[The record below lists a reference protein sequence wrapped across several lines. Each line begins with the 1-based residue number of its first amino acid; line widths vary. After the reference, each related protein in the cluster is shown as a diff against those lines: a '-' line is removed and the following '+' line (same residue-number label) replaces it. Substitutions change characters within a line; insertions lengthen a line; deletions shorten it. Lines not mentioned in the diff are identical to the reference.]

1 MSIWNTIKERIFKN
15 EISADTADGNGFEKL
30 MKWWGIDSEKPKA
43 IAETTYFT
51 CLKVLSEA
59 MGKMPLKFYKEDES
73 GGRVRAP
80 TDRIAN
86 LLMYRPNPVMTPSTF
101 WSTIE
106 ANCEHYGNAYVW
118 IQTEYVRKGRYG
130 GDIVVRGFW
139 PMQSEC
145 VDVLMDDAGI
155 FGNKGQLYYRY
166 SDPKSG
172 KTYTFRQD
180 SVLHFKTWLT
190 WDGIMGKSVRDILK
204 DTVTGAGHSQAY
216 LNRLY
221 QGGLTASS
229 VLQYTGDLDKTLR
242 TKLQKEYND
251 LLTGAKNA
259 GKVVPLPVG
268 FTLQP
273 LSYKLTDA
281 QYYELRKYTALQIA
295 AAFGVKPNQ
304 INNYEKSSYA
314 NSETQQLAFLVDT
327 MLYRL
332 TMYEQEINYKC
343 LTDEQRA
350 EGYLYKFNERV
361 LLRANAET
369 QMKTITSAI
378 QNGIYSPNEGRH
390 FLDLPSQEGGDMLIV
405 NGNYVPLTSVGAAYG
420 VIGEGGNGNK

>member
-1 MSIWNTIKERIFKN
+1 MSLWSKIKNVFKN
-15 EISADTADGNGFEKL
+15 EISAESDTGIDKL
-30 MKWWGIDSEKPKA
+30 MQWWGIDTSNPKA

-51 CLKVLSEA
+51 CLKVLAET
-59 MGKMPLKFYKEDES
+59 MGKMPLKLYQEDES

-80 TDRIAN
+80 TDRTAD
-86 LLMYRPNPVMTPSTF
+86 LLMNRPNPIMTPSTF

-118 IQTEYVRKGRYG
+118 IQTQFIRKKYG
-130 GDIVVRGFW
+130 GDVIVKGFW
-139 PMQSEC
+139 PMQSDC

-155 FGNKGQLYYRY
+155 FGAKGQLYYRY
-166 SDPKSG
+166 SDPKTG

-190 WDGIMGKSVRDILK
+190 WDGIMGKSVREILR
-204 DTVTGAGHSQAY
+204 DTVKGAGYSQSY
-216 LNRLY
+216 LNQLY
-221 QGGLTASS
+221 EGGLTASCT
-229 VLQYTGDLDKTLR
+229 LQYTGELDTKLR
-242 TKLQKEYND
+242 LKLQKEYND

-259 GKVVPLPVG
+259 GKVVALPVG

-273 LSYKLTDA
+273 LDYKLTDA
-281 QYYELRKYTALQIA
+281 QFYELRKYTALQIA
-295 AAFGVKPNQ
+295 ATFGVKPNQ
-304 INNYEKSSYA
+304 INDYEKSSYA

-343 LTDEQRA
+343 LSEKQRS

-369 QMKTITSAI
+369 QMKTITSAV
-378 QNGIYSPNEGRH
+378 QNGVYTPNEGRH
-390 FLDLPSQEGGDMLIV
+390 FLDLPSMPGGDELIV

-420 VIGEGGNGNK
+420 VSGKGGEE

>member
-1 MSIWNTIKERIFKN
+1 MGFSEARELIARN
-15 EISADTADGNGFEKL
+15 EISADVSADNGLDKL
-30 MKWWGIDSEKPKA
+30 LEWWGIDRGKPEA
-43 IAETTYFT
+43 IAQTTYYT
-51 CLKVLSEA
+51 CLKVLAET
-59 MGKMPLKFYKEDES
+59 MGKMPLKLYQENES

-80 TDRIAN
+80 TDATADM
-86 LLMYRPNPVMTPSTF
+86 LMYRPNPIMTPSTF

-106 ANCEHYGNAYVW
+106 ANCEHYGNAYAW
-118 IQTEYVRKGRYG
+118 IQTQFVRKGSKYG
-130 GDIVVRGFW
+130 GKYIVKGFW
-139 PMQSEC
+139 LMQSDC
-145 VDVLMDDAGI
+145 VDVLMDDAGV
-155 FGNKGQLYYRY
+155 FGAKGQLYYRY
-166 SDPKSG
+166 SDPKTG

-180 SVLHFKTWLT
+180 SVLHFKTWHT
-190 WDGIMGKSVRDILK
+190 WDGIMGKSVRDILRE
-204 DTVTGAGHSQAY
+204 TVEGAGYSQSY
-216 LNRLY
+216 LNKLY
-221 QGGLTASS
+221 EGGLTASS
-229 VLQYTGDLDKTLR
+229 ALQYTGDLDQKLR
-242 TKLQKEYND
+242 LKLQKEYND

-259 GKVVPLPVG
+259 GKVVALPVG

-304 INNYEKSSYA
+304 INDYEKSSYA

-327 MLYRL
+327 MLFRL

-369 QMKTITSAI
+369 QMKTITSAV
-378 QNGIYSPNEGRH
+378 QNGVYTPNEARH
-390 FLDLPSQEGGDMLIV
+390 FLDLPSKEGGDNLIV

-420 VIGEGGNGNK
+420 VSKEGGKGS

>member
-1 MSIWNTIKERIFKN
+1 MSLWSKIRNVFKN
-15 EISADTADGNGFEKL
+15 EISAESDTGIDKL
-30 MKWWGIDSEKPKA
+30 MQWWGIDTGNPKA

-51 CLKVLSEA
+51 CLKVLAET
-59 MGKMPLKFYKEDES
+59 MGKMPLKLYQEDES

-80 TDRIAN
+80 TDRTAD
-86 LLMYRPNPVMTPSTF
+86 LLMNRPNPIMTPSTF

-118 IQTEYVRKGRYG
+118 IQTRFIRKKYG
-130 GDIVVRGFW
+130 GDVIVKGFW
-139 PMQSEC
+139 PMQSDC

-155 FGNKGQLYYRY
+155 FGAKGQLYYRY
-166 SDPKSG
+166 SDPKTG

-190 WDGIMGKSVRDILK
+190 WDGITGKSVREILR
-204 DTVTGAGHSQAY
+204 DTVKGAGYSQSY
-216 LNRLY
+216 LNQLY
-221 QGGLTASS
+221 EGGLTASCT
-229 VLQYTGDLDKTLR
+229 LQYTGELDTKLR
-242 TKLQKEYND
+242 MKLQKEYND

-259 GKVVPLPVG
+259 GKVVALPVG

-273 LSYKLTDA
+273 LDYKLTDA
-281 QYYELRKYTALQIA
+281 QFYELRKYTALQIA

-304 INNYEKSSYA
+304 INDYEKSSYA

-343 LTDEQRA
+343 LSKKQRS

-369 QMKTITSAI
+369 QMKAITSAV
-378 QNGIYSPNEGRH
+378 QNGVYTPNEGRH
-390 FLDLPSQEGGDMLIV
+390 FLDLPSMPGGDELIV

-420 VIGEGGNGNK
+420 VNGKGGEE

>member
-1 MSIWNTIKERIFKN
+1 MGFLSTMKQIFARN
-15 EISADTADGNGFEKL
+15 EISADVSADNGFDRL
-30 MKWWGIDSEKPKA
+30 LNWWGIDTNKPKA
-43 IAETTYFT
+43 IAETTYYT
-51 CLKVLSEA
+51 CLKVLAET

-80 TDRIAN
+80 TDQTAN
-86 LLMYRPNPVMTPSTF
+86 LLMYRPNPIMTPSTF

-106 ANCEHYGNAYVW
+106 ANCEHHGNAYVW
-118 IQTEYVRKGRYG
+118 IQTQYVRKKKKYG
-130 GDIVVRGFW
+130 GDIITKGFW
-139 PMQSEC
+139 PMQSDC
-145 VDVLMDDAGI
+145 VDVLMDDVGV
-155 FGNKGQLYYRY
+155 FGAKGRLYYRY

-172 KTYTFRQD
+172 KTYTFDQD
-180 SVLHFKTWLT
+180 NVLHFKTWLT

-204 DTVTGAGHSQAY
+204 DTVAGAGHSQAY
-216 LNRLY
+216 LNKLY
-221 QGGLTASS
+221 KGGLTASS
-229 VLQYTGDLDKTLR
+229 VLQYTGDLDKKLR
-242 TKLQKEYND
+242 LQLQKEYND

-259 GKVVPLPVG
+259 GKVVALPLNM
-268 FTLQP
+268 TLQP

-304 INNYEKSSYA
+304 INDYEKSSYA

-332 TMYEQEINYKC
+332 TLYEQEINYKC

-350 EGYLYKFNERV
+350 DGFLYKFNERV

-369 QMKTITSAI
+369 QMKTITSAV
-378 QNGIYSPNEGRH
+378 QNGVYTPNEGRH
-390 FLDLPSQEGGDMLIV
+390 FLDLPSKEGGDVLIV
-405 NGNYVPLTSVGAAYG
+405 NGNYVPLTAAGAAYG
-420 VIGEGGNGNK
+420 VEGGEKNT

>member
-1 MSIWNTIKERIFKN
+1 MSLWNKFKN
-15 EISADTADGNGFEKL
+15 YFSNKMSVETASENGFEKL
-30 MKWWGIDSEKPKA
+30 MEWWGIDAGNPKA

-51 CLKVLSEA
+51 CMKVLSET
-59 MGKMPLKFYKEDES
+59 MGKMPLKLYQEDES

-80 TDRIAN
+80 TDKTAD

-118 IQTEYVRKGRYG
+118 IQTQFNRKKYG
-130 GDIVVRGFW
+130 GEVVVKGFW
-139 PMQSEC
+139 PMRSDC

-155 FGNKGQLYYRY
+155 FGDKGKLYYRY

-190 WDGIMGKSVRDILK
+190 WDGIMGKSVREILK
-204 DTVTGAGHSQAY
+204 ETVKGAGLSQAY
-216 LNRLY
+216 LNKLY
-221 QGGLTASS
+221 AGGLTASC
-229 VLQYTGDLDKTLR
+229 VLQYTGDLDKKLR
-242 TKLQKEYND
+242 LQLQKEYND
-251 LLTGAKNA
+251 VLTGVKNA
-259 GKVVPLPVG
+259 GKVAALPVG

-273 LSYKLTDA
+273 LDYKLTDA

-304 INNYEKSSYA
+304 INDYEKSSYA

-343 LTDEQRA
+343 LTEKQRA

-369 QMKTITSAI
+369 QMGTITSAV
-378 QNGIYSPNEGRH
+378 QNGVYTPNEGRH
-390 FLDLPSQEGGDMLIV
+390 FLDLPSLPGGDELIV
-405 NGNYVPLTSVGAAYG
+405 NGNYVPLTAVGAAYG
-420 VIGEGGNGNK
+420 VNKEGGEN

>member
-1 MSIWNTIKERIFKN
+1 
-15 EISADTADGNGFEKL
+15 
-30 MKWWGIDSEKPKA
+30 
-43 IAETTYFT
+43 
-51 CLKVLSEA
+51 
-59 MGKMPLKFYKEDES
+59 
-73 GGRVRAP
+73 
-80 TDRIAN
+80 
-86 LLMYRPNPVMTPSTF
+86 MYRPNPVMTPSTF

-106 ANCEHYGNAYVW
+106 VNCEHYGNAYVW
-118 IQTEYVRKGRYG
+118 IQTVYVRKGKYG

-327 MLYRL
+327 MLYRM

-390 FLDLPSQEGGDMLIV
+390 FLDLPSQEGGDILIV

-420 VIGEGGNGNK
+420 VNGEGGDGNK

>member
-1 MSIWNTIKERIFKN
+1 MSLWSKIRNVFKN
-15 EISADTADGNGFEKL
+15 EISAEADTGIDKL
-30 MKWWGIDSEKPKA
+30 MQWWGIDTGNPKA

-51 CLKVLSEA
+51 CLKVLAET
-59 MGKMPLKFYKEDES
+59 MGKMPLKLYQEDES

-80 TDRIAN
+80 TDRTAD
-86 LLMYRPNPVMTPSTF
+86 LLINRPNPIMTPSTF

-118 IQTEYVRKGRYG
+118 IQTQVIRKKYV
-130 GDIVVRGFW
+130 GDVIVKGFW
-139 PMQSEC
+139 PMQSDC
-145 VDVLMDDAGI
+145 VDILMDDAGI
-155 FGNKGQLYYRY
+155 FGAKGQLYYRY
-166 SDPKSG
+166 SDPKTG

-190 WDGIMGKSVRDILK
+190 WDGIMGKSVREILR
-204 DTVTGAGHSQAY
+204 DTVKGAGYSQSY
-216 LNRLY
+216 LNQLY
-221 QGGLTASS
+221 EGGLTASCT
-229 VLQYTGDLDKTLR
+229 LQYTGELDTKLR
-242 TKLQKEYND
+242 MKLQKEYND

-259 GKVVPLPVG
+259 GKVVALPVG

-273 LSYKLTDA
+273 LDYKLTDA
-281 QYYELRKYTALQIA
+281 QFYELRKYTALQIA

-304 INNYEKSSYA
+304 INDYEKSSYA

-343 LTDEQRA
+343 LSEKQRS

-369 QMKTITSAI
+369 QMKTITSAV
-378 QNGIYSPNEGRH
+378 QNGVYTPNEGRH
-390 FLDLPSQEGGDMLIV
+390 FLDLPSMPGGDDLIV

-420 VIGEGGNGNK
+420 VNGKGGEE

>member
-1 MSIWNTIKERIFKN
+1 MSLWSKIKNVFKN
-15 EISADTADGNGFEKL
+15 EISAESDTGIDKL
-30 MKWWGIDSEKPKA
+30 MQWWGIDTSNPKA

-51 CLKVLSEA
+51 CLKVLAET
-59 MGKMPLKFYKEDES
+59 MGKMPLKLYQEDES

-80 TDRIAN
+80 TDRTAD
-86 LLMYRPNPVMTPSTF
+86 LLMNRPNPIMTPSTF

-118 IQTEYVRKGRYG
+118 IQTQFIRKKYG
-130 GDIVVRGFW
+130 GDVIVKGFW
-139 PMQSEC
+139 PMQSDC

-155 FGNKGQLYYRY
+155 FGAKGQLYYRY
-166 SDPKSG
+166 SDPKTG

-190 WDGIMGKSVRDILK
+190 WDGIMGKSVREILR
-204 DTVTGAGHSQAY
+204 DTVKGAGYSQSY
-216 LNRLY
+216 LNQLY
-221 QGGLTASS
+221 EGGLTASCT
-229 VLQYTGDLDKTLR
+229 LQYTGELDTKLR
-242 TKLQKEYND
+242 LKLQKEYND

-259 GKVVPLPVG
+259 GKVVALPVG

-273 LSYKLTDA
+273 LDYKLTDA
-281 QYYELRKYTALQIA
+281 QFYELRKYTALQIA

-304 INNYEKSSYA
+304 INDYEKSSYA

-343 LTDEQRA
+343 LSEKQRS

-369 QMKTITSAI
+369 QMKTITSAV
-378 QNGIYSPNEGRH
+378 QNGVYTPNEGRH
-390 FLDLPSQEGGDMLIV
+390 FLDLPSMPGGDELIV

-420 VIGEGGNGNK
+420 VSGKGGEE

>member
-1 MSIWNTIKERIFKN
+1 MGFFDGLKKVFRN
-15 EISADTADGNGFEKL
+15 EIAADNSFERL
-30 MKWWGIDSEKPKA
+30 AAWWGIDSDQPKA

-51 CLKVLSEA
+51 CLKVLSET
-59 MGKMPLKFYKEDES
+59 MGKMPLKLYQEDES

-80 TDRIAN
+80 TNKTAD
-86 LLMYRPNPVMTPSTF
+86 LLMHRPNPIMTPSTF

-106 ANCEHYGNAYVW
+106 ANCEHYGNAYAW
-118 IQTEYVRKGRYG
+118 IQSEYVKKGRYG
-130 GDIVVRGFW
+130 GEVIVKGFW
-139 PMQSEC
+139 PMQSDC
-145 VDVLMDDAGI
+145 VDVLMDDVGV
-155 FGNKGQLYYRY
+155 FGAKGQLYYRY

-190 WDGIMGKSVRDILK
+190 WDGVMGKSVQDILK
-204 DTVTGAGHSQAY
+204 DTVGSAGYSQSY
-216 LNRLY
+216 LNELY
-221 QGGLTASS
+221 KGGLTASS
-229 VLQYTGDLDKTLR
+229 TLQYTGDLNEKLR
-242 TKLQKEYND
+242 KQLQKEYND
-251 LLTGAKNA
+251 LLTGVKNA
-259 GKVVPLPVG
+259 GKVVALPLG
-268 FTLQP
+268 FTLTP

-304 INNYEKSSYA
+304 INDYEKSSYA

-343 LTDEQRA
+343 LTDQERA
-350 EGYLYKFNERV
+350 SGLLYKFNERV

-369 QMKTITSAI
+369 QMNTITSAV
-378 QNGIYSPNEGRH
+378 QNGIYTPNEGRH
-390 FLDLPSQEGGDMLIV
+390 YLDLPSQEGGDVLIV

-420 VIGEGGNGNK
+420 INEEGGNNGT

>member
-106 ANCEHYGNAYVW
+106 VNCEHYGNAYVW
-118 IQTEYVRKGRYG
+118 IQTEYVRK
-130 GDIVVRGFW
+130 
-139 PMQSEC
+139 
-145 VDVLMDDAGI
+145 
-155 FGNKGQLYYRY
+155 GNKGQLYYRY

-390 FLDLPSQEGGDMLIV
+390 FLDLPSQEGGDILIV

-420 VIGEGGNGNK
+420 VNGEGGDGNK

>member
-1 MSIWNTIKERIFKN
+1 MGFLNVVKGIIFRN
-15 EISADTADGNGFEKL
+15 EIAADVSADNGFEKL
-30 MKWWGIDSEKPKA
+30 VEWLGLDSSKPKA

-51 CLKVLSEA
+51 CLKVLSET
-59 MGKMPLKFYKEDES
+59 MGKMPLKFYQEDKS

-80 TDRIAN
+80 TDKTAN
-86 LLMYRPNPVMTPSTF
+86 LLMYRPNPIMTPSTF
-101 WSTIE
+101 WSMLE
-106 ANCEHYGNAYVW
+106 ANCQHYGNAYAW
-118 IQTEYVRKGRYG
+118 IQTEYVRKGKYG
-130 GDIVVRGFW
+130 GDIVVKGFW

-155 FGNKGQLYYRY
+155 FGAKGQLYYRY
-166 SDPKSG
+166 SDPKTG

-190 WDGIMGKSVRDILK
+190 WDGIMGKSVQDILK
-204 DTVTGAGHSQAY
+204 DTVAGAWHSQSY
-216 LNRLY
+216 LNGLY
-221 QGGLTASS
+221 KGGLTASS
-229 VLQYTGDLDKTLR
+229 TLQYTGDLDKKLR
-242 TKLQKEYND
+242 LQLQKEYND
-251 LLTGAKNA
+251 LLTGVKNA
-259 GKVVPLPVG
+259 GKVVALPIG

-273 LSYKLTDA
+273 LTYKLTDA
-281 QYYELRKYTALQIA
+281 QYYELRKYNALQIA

-304 INNYEKSSYA
+304 INDYEKSSYA

-343 LTDEQRA
+343 LMDKQRA
-350 EGYLYKFNERV
+350 DGFMYKFNERV

-369 QMKTITSAI
+369 QMKTITSAV
-378 QNGIYSPNEGRH
+378 QNGVYTPNEARH
-390 FLDLPSQEGGDMLIV
+390 YLDLPSQDGGDVLIV

-420 VIGEGGNGNK
+420 VNGKGGKE

>member
-1 MSIWNTIKERIFKN
+1 MSLWSKIKNVFKN
-15 EISADTADGNGFEKL
+15 EISAESDSGFDKL
-30 MKWWGIDSEKPKA
+30 MQWWGIDAGKPKA

-51 CLKVLSEA
+51 CLKVLAET
-59 MGKMPLKFYKEDES
+59 MGKMPLKLYQEDES

-80 TDRIAN
+80 TDRTAD
-86 LLMYRPNPVMTPSTF
+86 LLMNRPNPIMTPSTF

-118 IQTEYVRKGRYG
+118 IQTQFIRKKYG
-130 GDIVVRGFW
+130 GDVIVKGFW
-139 PMQSEC
+139 PMQSDC

-155 FGNKGQLYYRY
+155 FGAKGQLYYRY
-166 SDPKSG
+166 SDPKTG

-190 WDGIMGKSVRDILK
+190 WDGIMGKSVRDILR
-204 DTVTGAGHSQAY
+204 DTVKGAGYSQSY
-216 LNRLY
+216 LNQLY
-221 QGGLTASS
+221 EGGLTASCT
-229 VLQYTGDLDKTLR
+229 LQYTGELDTKLR
-242 TKLQKEYND
+242 LKLQKEYND

-259 GKVVPLPVG
+259 GKVVALPVG

-273 LSYKLTDA
+273 LDYKLTDA
-281 QYYELRKYTALQIA
+281 QFYELRKYTALQIA

-304 INNYEKSSYA
+304 INDYEKSSYA

-343 LTDEQRA
+343 LSEKQRS

-369 QMKTITSAI
+369 QMKTITSAV
-378 QNGIYSPNEGRH
+378 QNGVYTPNEGRH
-390 FLDLPSQEGGDMLIV
+390 FLDLPSMPGGDDLIV

-420 VIGEGGNGNK
+420 VNGKGGEE

>member
-1 MSIWNTIKERIFKN
+1 MGFLSAMKKIFRN
-15 EISADTADGNGFEKL
+15 DIAAGVSADNELDRLLE
-30 MKWWGIDSEKPKA
+30 WWGIDQGRPKA

-51 CLKVLSEA
+51 CLKVLSET
-59 MGKMPLKFYKEDES
+59 MGKMPLKFYQEDES

-80 TDRIAN
+80 TDKTAD
-86 LLMYRPNPVMTPSTF
+86 LLMYRPNPIMTPSTF

-118 IQTEYVRKGRYG
+118 IQTEYVKKGRFG
-130 GDIVVRGFW
+130 GEIVTRGFW

-166 SDPKSG
+166 SDPKTG
-172 KTYTFRQD
+172 KTYVFRQD

-190 WDGIMGKSVRDILK
+190 WDGIMGKSVQDILK
-204 DTVTGAGHSQAY
+204 DTVGGAGYSQTY
-216 LNRLY
+216 LNELY
-221 QGGLTASS
+221 KNGLTASS
-229 VLQYTGDLDKTLR
+229 TLQYTGDLNDKLR
-242 TKLQKEYND
+242 GELQKKYNE

-259 GKVVPLPVG
+259 GKVVALPLG
-268 FTLQP
+268 FSLQP

-314 NSETQQLAFLVDT
+314 NSEMQQLAFLVDT

-343 LTDEQRA
+343 LTDDQRA
-350 EGYLYKFNERV
+350 AGFLYKFNERV

-369 QMKTITSAI
+369 QMKTITSAV
-378 QNGIYSPNEGRH
+378 QNGIYTPNEGRH
-390 FLDLPSQEGGDMLIV
+390 YLDLPSQDGGDVLIV

-420 VIGEGGNGNK
+420 LNREGGAE